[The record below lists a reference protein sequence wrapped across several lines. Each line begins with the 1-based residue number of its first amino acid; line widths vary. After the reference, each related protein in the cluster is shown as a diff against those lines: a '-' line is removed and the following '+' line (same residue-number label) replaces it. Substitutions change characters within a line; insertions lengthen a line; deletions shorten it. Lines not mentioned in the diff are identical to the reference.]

1 MLERRKLKIRSR
13 QIIKRES
20 EDKQNAEVKSE
31 SVVKKETVHLQCDNC
46 KKDIIC
52 TKQKPIYICCQ
63 SCGNL
68 DLKVRTPLE
77 FECLCGK
84 KGSIGKGEKVFCCSK
99 RTMIFR

>member
-1 MLERRKLKIRSR
+1 MKIKKRSLENEQISEKEELMLENEKQEKQEKQEKIVYLWC
-13 QIIKRES
+13 
-20 EDKQNAEVKSE
+20 N
-31 SVVKKETVHLQCDNC
+31 NC
-46 KKDIIC
+46 KKELVCSREI
-52 TKQKPIYICCQ
+52 PVYICCQ

-68 DLKVRTPLE
+68 DLKARTLLE